1 MGAGHDLAAAE
12 LARRL
17 EAKGY
22 RTRTE
27 DYLTLFPLR
36 IGLLLRWIYGQQLRV
51 APWTYEATF
60 KLWILVPLMCRVL
73 EMVLG
78 MLTGRRLRR
87 LVSDSDPAVIVC
99 AYPLQALVLG
109 RLRRK
114 GRIPVP
120 LVTFITD
127 FGVHPLWMHDG
138 VDLTVCVWEGAARVA
153 SASTTRTVVS
163 TGPMVAPAYA
173 AGPLPKE
180 VARAGL
186 GLPEEGRIALV
197 VAGSWGV
204 GDIEATFEELWT
216 TGRYLPVAVCGR
228 NEAVRQ
234 SLAAKGY
241 GVVLGWTDRMHELM
255 SAADVLVQNAGGL
268 SCMEAFSLD
277 LPVVT
282 YHPIAGH
289 GRKNASEMV
298 VAGVTLLATGP
309 ADLGAVLDR
318 ATGPER
324 AALVAAGRAVFS
336 GDPAAEVDRLVGG
349 AEPAVTPP
357 PVASRPR
364 RSVPTP
370 AGADRVGS
378 TPRPHRRRRRMAGAA
393 VALATTYIGLNLCVD
408 AATAH
413 GLDAAHAEAGAREVY
428 VAVRL
433 GPAALSDPDLG
444 RVLASDHVTAVV
456 AGRVAATE
464 PANVRRLAL
473 SAVDLATDGWLD
485 RQPLHLVQPT
495 DDLLRST
502 QAIRLDTGLRCRDFA
517 PASGVSGVD
526 LASALM
532 SHVRI
537 VRTSQFLPTDSVPGV
552 LRAGHVYMLGA
563 ATASAATV
571 EASLAELIGRAAQ
584 DGVGV
589 APLSDLR

>member
-17 EAKGY
+17 EARGY

-27 DYLTLFPLR
+27 DYLTWFPLR

-73 EMVLG
+73 EVILG
-78 MLTGRRLRR
+78 ILTGRRMRR
-87 LVSDSDPAVIVC
+87 LVSGSDPAVIVC

-114 GRIPVP
+114 GRIDVP

-127 FGVHPLWMHDG
+127 FGVHPLWMHEG

-153 SASTTRTVVS
+153 SAATSRAVVS

-173 AGPLPKE
+173 AGPLPKA

-186 GLPEEGRIALV
+186 GLPPEGRIALV

-204 GDIEATFEELWT
+204 GDIESTFEELWA

-255 SAADVLVQNAGGL
+255 SASDVLVQNAGGL

-289 GRKNASEMV
+289 GRKNAAEMV
-298 VAGVTLLATGP
+298 AAGVTLLATGP
-309 ADLGAVLDR
+309 ADLGPVLDR

-324 AALVAAGRAVFS
+324 AGLVAAGRSVFS
-336 GDPAAEVDRLVGG
+336 GDPASEVDRLAREAAG
-349 AEPAVTPP
+349 ANSGPDFAP
-357 PVASRPR
+357 SRPAMR
-364 RSVPTP
+364 TP
-370 AGADRVGS
+370 GGRTAAGSDR
-378 TPRPHRRRRRMAGAA
+378 PHHRRRRRMAGAA
-393 VALATTYIGLNLCVD
+393 LALATTYVGLNLCVD
-408 AATAH
+408 VATAH
-413 GLDAAHAEAGAREVY
+413 GLDAAHAEAGAQEVY

-433 GPAALSDPDLG
+433 GPAALSDPALG
-444 RVLASDHVTAVV
+444 RILAADHVTAVV
-456 AGRVAATE
+456 AGSLAATE
-464 PANVRRLAL
+464 PAAVRRL
-473 SAVDLATDGWLD
+473 SQNGVDLATDGWLD

-502 QAIRLDTGLRCRDFA
+502 QAIRLDTGLHCRDFA

-537 VRTSQFLPTDSVPGV
+537 VRTSQLLPTDSVPGV

-563 ATASAATV
+563 TTASAATV
-571 EASLAELIGRAAQ
+571 EASLAEISWRAAR
-584 DGVGV
+584 DGLGV